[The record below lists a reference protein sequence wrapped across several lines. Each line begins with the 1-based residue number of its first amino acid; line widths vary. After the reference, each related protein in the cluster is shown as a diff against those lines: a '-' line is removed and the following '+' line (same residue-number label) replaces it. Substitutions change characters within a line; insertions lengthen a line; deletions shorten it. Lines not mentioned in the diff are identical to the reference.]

1 MALTVRVNFVYT
13 VRETVGDETGWA
25 TIGDPGKVLSASFL
39 VFFFKLEAARMSH
52 LMTEKKGLTTFLTS
66 LVSDC
71 RSRDCT

>member
-1 MALTVRVNFVYT
+1 VALTVRVNFVYT

-39 VFFFKLEAARMSH
+39 VCFFKVGSSKDESFNDG
-52 LMTEKKGLTTFLTS
+52 EKRVDDVLTS
-66 LVSDC
+66 LVSVC